1 KMIYFFLWLSVLI
14 VLVIPP
20 VDKYLDANMS
30 RHMLIQI
37 PFLLVLGYLSG
48 HRLRHKLISSNQR
61 GLPGF
66 IFFVG
71 TMIFWMIPR
80 SLDEAALS
88 SLVDNMMH
96 FNMLLAGFALGHS
109 ASRLTFPLKGA
120 LAIYGLSMIISMG
133 FAYSNYNSLICAAYN
148 LEQQRELG
156 GYLLYLSP
164 VLFIALIIWVG
175 YHLTVKQ
182 RDKTAM

>member
-1 KMIYFFLWLSVLI
+1 MIYYILWLGFFLILI
-14 VLVIPP
+14 TPP
-20 VDKYLDANMS
+20 VDNYLDANMS

-37 PFLLVLGYLSG
+37 PLLLLLGYVSG
-48 HRLRHKLISSNQR
+48 HRFRHSLFSSNNR

-71 TMIFWMIPR
+71 TIIFWMIPR

-88 SLVDNMMH
+88 NHIDTIMH
-96 FNMLLAGFALGHS
+96 FNMAIAGFALGHS
-109 ASRLTFPLKGA
+109 ASRLSFPLKGA
-120 LAIYGLSMIISMG
+120 LAVYSLSMIISMG

-148 LEQQRELG
+148 LNQQRELG
-156 GYLLYLSP
+156 SFLLYLSP
-164 VLFIALIIWVG
+164 VLFIALIIWGG

-182 RDKTAM
+182 RDKSAM